1 MVQSFSW
8 CRTTLLCVEENVK
21 KSNFSL
27 KRSVSSIGF
36 GNSIQHNTN
45 LRGTKSFTGIMA
57 LRISSQETKG
67 TQMNDDNNANNNAGY
82 CGEQEPSEDK
92 VIETVDLIT
101 NEVISFKENILSYQ
115 GRTYLLGDISYKWKK
130 DCRMWLWKNRPSM
143 KQEIGDLRNN
153 QSINITTLA

>member
-1 MVQSFSW
+1 MSQRRCGVFTFGSRIFVIFSSYIRVVFRTISFEYFYY
-8 CRTTLLCVEENVK
+8 CFARY
-21 KSNFSL
+21 
-27 KRSVSSIGF
+27 
-36 GNSIQHNTN
+36 
-45 LRGTKSFTGIMA
+45 
-57 LRISSQETKG
+57 
-67 TQMNDDNNANNNAGY
+67 MNDDNNANNNAGY